1 MHLLLALLS
10 TASFA
15 GPSPLAGLLRQDCA
29 RGFLKEERIQGAHA
43 ALTETNFRDPACTQ
57 PSVSIESR
65 GTLFPG
71 GNVLL
76 PIGASELDFLFV
88 GVRLT
93 PRDEAAAA
101 YYERE
106 KMCGLEGWKVNEAK
120 EIGGLFCELW
130 GRGRPVPVPRAGL
143 RKYGVVKA
151 TPEALYFG
159 RLSPERDASAPEKRP
174 LELDPVPYK
183 RVSEQD

>member
-1 MHLLLALLS
+1 MLLPLLLPTLAL
-10 TASFA
+10 AS
-15 GPSPLAGLLRQDCA
+15 SPLDGLWRQDCA
-29 RGFLKEERIQGAHA
+29 RGFVKEERIQGAHA
-43 ALTETNFRDPACTQ
+43 ALTETNFRDSECTR

-71 GNVLL
+71 GNVIL

-101 YYERE
+101 YYEQE
-106 KMCGLEGWKVNEAK
+106 KMCGLDGWKVNEPK
-120 EIGGLFCELW
+120 EIAGLFCELW
-130 GRGRPVPVPRAGL
+130 GRGRPVPVPRASL

-151 TPEALYFG
+151 TADALYFG
-159 RLSPERDASAPEKRP
+159 RLTPARDASSPEKRP

-183 RVSEQD
+183 RVDEK